1 MERVARSPGRV
12 NYQFSPVA
20 YRSLRYFSEV
30 EWMKSKSS
38 VLALLLFRQPK

>member
-12 NYQFSPVA
+12 DYQFSLAA
-20 YRSLRYFSEV
+20 YRSLRYISEV

-38 VLALLLFRQPK
+38 VLALLLFRPPK